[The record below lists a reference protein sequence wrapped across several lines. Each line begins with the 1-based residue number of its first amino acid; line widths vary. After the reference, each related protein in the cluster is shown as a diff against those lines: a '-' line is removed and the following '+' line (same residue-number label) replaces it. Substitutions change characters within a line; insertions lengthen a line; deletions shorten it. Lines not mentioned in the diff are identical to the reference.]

1 MTSSLKRQLL
11 LWLLVPLL
19 VIMPIA
25 AAVQYALAL
34 IPAKQEMDQQL
45 GDYAIA
51 VASILKVEGDHVRF
65 DMTPQTE
72 RLLRTDQVDTEFFL
86 VIGPDGKI
94 MAGDFE
100 LNTFEEAISAGE
112 TRYVDRK
119 IGGQSIRML
128 IYGVDCGRNTCQV
141 RIAETMVKR
150 KRLHLHALIATLISI
165 LALGLTT
172 AGVVLVAVRHGLRP
186 LQELRTQLTERSL
199 NDLRPLD
206 VPKIPREV
214 QPLVTALNQLF
225 NRLSEA
231 SKAQKSFL
239 ADAAHQLRTPLSAL
253 QTESELAL
261 LEPHPESLH
270 PTLER
275 LNRSANR
282 ATKLANQLLTIARAD
297 PSVQIITDFV
307 PVNLKEIG
315 SWAANEWSHQAI
327 IAGVDLGF
335 ELDAAPVNG
344 QIVLLQEMLSNLIH
358 NSIEHAGKGSQV
370 TVRTYT
376 SGHTS
381 ILEVEDD
388 GPGISEEDQEKV
400 LQRFFRGRDAKG
412 SGSGLGLAIVDEIAR
427 IHSAQVNLATPVNG
441 KGLIVR
447 IIFESE
453 QFNDG

>member
-25 AAVQYALAL
+25 AAVQYWLAL
-34 IPAKQEMDQQL
+34 ILAKQEMDQQL

-51 VASILKVEGDHVRF
+51 VARMLKVDGDQVRF

-72 RLLRTDQVDTEFFL
+72 RLLRTDQVDMEFYL
-86 VIGPDGKI
+86 VIGPDGKVL
-94 MAGDFE
+94 AGDTG
-100 LNTFEEAISAGE
+100 LNTFEEDISAGE
-112 TRYVDRK
+112 SRYVDRK
-119 IGGQSIRML
+119 ISGRSLRML
-128 IYGVDCGRNTCQV
+128 LYGVACGPNTCQV
-141 RIAETMVKR
+141 RIAETLIKR
-150 KRLHLHALIATLISI
+150 NRLHLQALIATLLSI
-165 LALGLTT
+165 IALGLTT

-186 LQELRTQLTERSL
+186 LQDLSAQLSVRTLD
-199 NDLRPLD
+199 DLRPLD

-214 QPLVTALNQLF
+214 LPLVTALNQLF
-225 NRLSEA
+225 NRLNEA
-231 SKAQKSFL
+231 SRAQKSFL

-275 LNRSANR
+275 LSRSANR
-282 ATKLANQLLTIARAD
+282 ASKLANQLLTIARAD
-297 PSVQIITDFV
+297 PSVQIITDFA

-327 IAGVDLGF
+327 LAGVDLGF

-376 SGHTS
+376 TGHTS
-381 ILEVEDD
+381 ILEVEDN
-388 GPGISEEDQEKV
+388 GPGISEEDQERV

-412 SGSGLGLAIVDEIAR
+412 SGSGLGLAIVSEIAR
-427 IHSAQVNLATPVNG
+427 IHSARVNLVTPSNG
-441 KGLIVR
+441 KGLLIR
-447 IIFESE
+447 ISFESE
-453 QFNDG
+453 QFQS

>member
-25 AAVQYALAL
+25 AAVQYWLAL

-51 VASILKVEGDHVRF
+51 LARIIKVEGDHVHF

-72 RLLRTDQVDTEFFL
+72 RLLRTDQLDTEFFL
-86 VIGPDGKI
+86 VTGPDGRI
-94 MAGDFE
+94 IAGDSG
-100 LNTFEEAISAGE
+100 LNTYEGEISVGE
-112 TRYVDRK
+112 SRYVDRK
-119 IGGQSIRML
+119 INGRSIRML
-128 IYGVDCGRNTCQV
+128 LYGAACGRNTCQV
-141 RIAETMVKR
+141 RIAETLVKR
-150 KRLHLHALIATLISI
+150 NRLHLQALIATLLSI
-165 LALGLTT
+165 IALGLTT
-172 AGVVLVAVRHGLRP
+172 AGVVLVAVRHSLRP
-186 LQELRTQLTERSL
+186 LQNLSAELAVRSL
-199 NDLRPLD
+199 DDLRLLD

-214 QPLVTALNQLF
+214 QPLVTAMNQLF

-239 ADAAHQLRTPLSAL
+239 ADAAHQLRTPLSVL

-275 LNRSANR
+275 LNRSASR
-282 ATKLANQLLTIARAD
+282 AAKLANQLLVIARAD
-297 PSVQIITDFV
+297 PSVQVNTDFV
-307 PVNLKEIG
+307 QVDLKDVG
-315 SWAANEWSHQAI
+315 AWAANEWSHQAI

-335 ELDAAPVNG
+335 ELEAASVNG

-358 NSIEHAGKGSQV
+358 NSIEHAGNGSRV

-376 SGHTS
+376 SGHTP

-388 GPGISEEDQEKV
+388 GPGIPEEDREKA

-412 SGSGLGLAIVDEIAR
+412 NGSGLGLAIVSEIAR
-427 IHSAQVNLATPVNG
+427 IHSARLDLASPESG
-441 KGLIVR
+441 KGLLIR
-447 IIFESE
+447 ISFETGLF
-453 QFNDG
+453 QGG